1 MKKKYIFYIE
11 EDTINQIETEN
22 PNWYKE
28 IEFILEKTI
37 YKLKRKGSKKS
48 LWQRLKI
55 KKQTK

>member
-1 MKKKYIFYIE
+1 MKKKYVFYLE
-11 EDTINQIETEN
+11 EDSVSQIETAN

-37 YKLKRKGSKKS
+37 YKLKTKGSKKS

>member
-1 MKKKYIFYIE
+1 MKKKYVFYLE
-11 EDTINQIETEN
+11 EDCVSQIETEN